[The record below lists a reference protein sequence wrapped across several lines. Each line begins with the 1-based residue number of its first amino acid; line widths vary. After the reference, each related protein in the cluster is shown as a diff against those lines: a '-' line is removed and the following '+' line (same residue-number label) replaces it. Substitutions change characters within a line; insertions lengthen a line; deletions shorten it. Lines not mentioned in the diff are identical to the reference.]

1 MNMPGGRLAAG
12 HFFVLGAVF
21 EISHAFPC
29 APGLYS
35 RPRHGDLCIAARS
48 VVSCLQGVV
57 PMTHAIRFHKTGGP
71 EVLVWEEVNVG
82 KPGAGEVRI
91 RHPAVGL
98 NFVDIYNRSGV
109 YPLPLPSGLGGEG
122 AGVVEEVGS
131 GVTDLKPG
139 DRVAYGARRPAAY
152 AQARLIPADRLLKLP
167 DSIDDKT
174 AAAMMLKGLTVQ
186 YLIRQTYRVK
196 AGDTILLHAAAGGV
210 GLILSQ
216 WAKHL
221 GATVIGT
228 VGNDEKAALAK
239 ANGCAHTIVYSREDF
254 VKRVDEITG
263 GKKVPVVYDS
273 VGKDTF
279 LKSLDCLAPLGVA
292 ALFGASSG
300 NVEPLNL
307 GLLAQKGSLYVT
319 RPTLNTYGAKRE
331 NLVAMAKELFEVL
344 QSGAVKIEVNQTYA
358 LKDAA
363 KAHADLAARKTTGS
377 TVLLV

>member
-1 MNMPGGRLAAG
+1 
-12 HFFVLGAVF
+12 
-21 EISHAFPC
+21 
-29 APGLYS
+29 
-35 RPRHGDLCIAARS
+35 
-48 VVSCLQGVV
+48 
-57 PMTHAIRFHKTGGP
+57 MTHAIRFHKPGGP

-82 KPGAGEVRI
+82 KPGPGEARI
-91 RHPAVGL
+91 RHTAVGL
-98 NFVDIYNRSGV
+98 NFVDIYNRSGL
-109 YPLPLPSGLGGEG
+109 YPAPLPSGLGSEA
-122 AGVVEEVGS
+122 AGVVEEVGE
-131 GVTDLKPG
+131 GVSDLKPG
-139 DRVAYGARRPAAY
+139 DRVAYGSSPVGAY
-152 AQARLIPADRLLKLP
+152 AEARLIPADRLLKLP
-167 DSIDDKT
+167 DSLDDRT

-196 AGDTILLHAAAGGV
+196 SGDTILLHAAAGGV

-228 VGNDEKAALAK
+228 VGSEEKAKLAK
-239 ANGCAHTIVYSREDF
+239 DHGCAHTIIYTREDF
-254 VKRVDEITG
+254 VKRVEEITG

-279 LKSLDCLAPLGVA
+279 LKSLDCLAPHGFAV
-292 ALFGASSG
+292 LFGQSSG
-300 NVEPLNL
+300 AVEPLNL
-307 GLLAQKGSLYVT
+307 GLLAQKGSLFVT

-331 NLVAMAKELFEVL
+331 NLVAMGKELFDVV
-344 QSGAVKIEVNQTYA
+344 QSGAVKIEVRQTYA

>member
-1 MNMPGGRLAAG
+1 
-12 HFFVLGAVF
+12 
-21 EISHAFPC
+21 
-29 APGLYS
+29 
-35 RPRHGDLCIAARS
+35 
-48 VVSCLQGVV
+48 
-57 PMTHAIRFHKTGGP
+57 MTHAIRFHKPGGP

-82 KPGAGEVRI
+82 KPGPGEARI
-91 RHPAVGL
+91 RHTAVGL
-98 NFVDIYNRSGV
+98 NFVDIYNRSGL
-109 YPLPLPSGLGGEG
+109 YPAPLPSGLGSEG
-122 AGVVEEVGS
+122 AGVVEEVGA
-131 GVTDLKPG
+131 GVNDLKPG
-139 DRVAYGARRPAAY
+139 DRVAYGSSPLGAY
-152 AQARLIPADRLLKLP
+152 SEARLIPADRLLKLP

-196 AGDTILLHAAAGGV
+196 SGDTIVLHAAAGGV

-228 VGNDEKAALAK
+228 VGSDEKAKLAK
-239 ANGCAHTIVYSREDF
+239 DHGCAHVIVYTREDF
-254 VKRVDEITG
+254 AKRVEEITG
-263 GKKVPVVYDS
+263 GNKVPVVYDS

-279 LKSLDCLAPLGVA
+279 LKSLDCLAPHGFAV
-292 ALFGASSG
+292 LFGQSSG
-300 NVEPLNL
+300 AVEPLNL
-307 GLLAQKGSLYVT
+307 GLLAQKGSLFVT

-331 NLVAMAKELFEVL
+331 NLVAMGKELFDVV
-344 QSGAVKIEVNQTYA
+344 QSGAVKIEVRQTYP